1 MGHLLTNEKILS
13 SLRSGDKVLVNQGF
27 TALYQTC
34 YDVVESFIEKN
45 SGTKEQAADIF
56 QDALIV
62 FYGKVRDDNFELSC
76 AVKTYIFSISR
87 NLWLK
92 ELRKNKRYVTLNT
105 DQDHIAI
112 KEDSLDVLYQTE
124 KEQQIANLIGQ
135 LDEGCQ
141 QILKLYYFDRLKMKK
156 IAEIMNLSSDQVAKN
171 KKSSCLK
178 KLRNLLKKLGGSDEL
193 RNL

>member
-1 MGHLLTNEKILS
+1 MSHLLTDEKILTH
-13 SLRSGDKVLVNQGF
+13 LRSGDKVLVNQGF
-27 TALYQTC
+27 TVLYETC
-34 YDVVESFIEKN
+34 YDIVESFIEKN
-45 SGTKEQAADIF
+45 NGTKAQVADIF

-62 FYGKVRDDNFELSC
+62 FYGKVREGDFTLTC
-76 AVKTYIFSISR
+76 AIKTYVFSICR

-112 KEDSLDVLYQTE
+112 KEDSLAVLYQTE

-156 IAEIMNLSSDQVAKN
+156 IAEILNLSSDQVAKN